1 MNTLFKKLPV
11 KHKLNSIILGV
22 CSSVLV
28 LTFAITFISQWY
40 FYKKN
45 TVEELRMLA
54 KVVSENSTAALVF
67 QDGEALKKN
76 LKSLANNKMIIDSR
90 IMQADGSVVTAYSQ
104 HPEAAEFHQHD
115 LYQSEMIQQGH
126 ILHSKHIH
134 MTQPIILDGDQIGVL
149 YLQASLNDLYAKMI
163 QVGTYLFVILCSGLI
178 IAVFLANH
186 LQKIIT
192 RPLIKLTDA
201 IRQVSDKKNYSLRV
215 EQDSDDELGLLA
227 IGFNDMLTQ
236 VQKRDEHLEEQVQE
250 RTIELQKAMDEAI
263 VLADKAQTASKAK
276 SQFLANMS
284 HEIRTP
290 MNGILGMA
298 EMALDTELSPDL
310 RNSIETIR
318 TSGESLLTIINDI
331 LDFSKIEAG
340 KLELETINFHVPAL
354 VEDIAQLLAQR
365 AHAKSLEL
373 IVDVPE
379 NIPLYAKADPSRI
392 RQILTNLL
400 GNAIKFTDHGEVL
413 VQLSL
418 INESA
423 DSATIR
429 FTVRDTGIGISKE
442 EQLNLFQP
450 FTQADESTTRKFGG
464 TGLGLAISRQ
474 LAEMMNGHIDCISE
488 PGRGSEFWLEVTLTK
503 ASGTQIVPM
512 AQSNALSGLRA
523 MIIDDNATNRKLL
536 AHQMT
541 SWEVKQESAESG
553 IKGLNMLHQA
563 VAEGKPFDM
572 VILDMHMPHI
582 DGLEVAR
589 LIKKDPSLKKTRM
602 IMLTSVGI
610 RGDARLA
617 REAGI
622 KAYLTKPVRQIDL
635 YNSLVTLMKGD
646 PTADDQ
652 LITQYNFEKSSTV
665 FNAKI
670 LVAEDNI
677 VNQQVAIGVLRKL
690 GCNVDLT
697 MNGREALHSFE
708 NNHYDL
714 IFMDCQMPHMD
725 GYEATTEI
733 RSMENRETGNKRI
746 PVIALTANALTGDR
760 EKCLAAGMDDYIS
773 KPFGI
778 DQIANILKRWLPD
791 KQQRKR
797 EMPYVKTNSTELG
810 IDTTISGEEL
820 ISRKELENIRALQTD
835 DAPDLLTRIITL
847 YLEDTPKQMDR
858 LYQALRNENSGEVR
872 SIAHSLKSSSANLG
886 AMPLSAL
893 FKEIENKGRNNSLHK
908 ATELF
913 ARAENEYQKVIV
925 PLSAEMREP

>member
-1 MNTLFKKLPV
+1 MNTLFNKLPV
-11 KHKLNSIILGV
+11 KHKLNIIILGI

-28 LTFAITFISQWY
+28 LTFAATFISQWY

-45 TVEELRMLA
+45 SLEELHMLA

-67 QDGEALKKN
+67 QDGEALENN
-76 LKSLANNKMIIDSR
+76 LKSLANNKMIVDSR
-90 IMQADGSVVTAYSQ
+90 IMQADGSTLATYSQ
-104 HPEAAEFHQHD
+104 DPEAAEFHQHE
-115 LYQSEMIQQGH
+115 QFHSVMTRQNH

-134 MTQPIILDGDQIGVL
+134 MIQPIILDGEKIGAL
-149 YLQASLNDLYAKMI
+149 YLQASLNDLYANMI
-163 QVGTYLFVILCSGLI
+163 QFAFYLSLILCSGLI
-178 IAVFLANH
+178 MAFFLANH
-186 LQKIIT
+186 LQMIIT
-192 RPLIKLTDA
+192 RPLLKLTDA
-201 IRQVSDKKNYSLRV
+201 IRQVSDKKNYNLRV
-215 EQDSDDELGLLA
+215 IQDSEDELGLLA
-227 IGFNDMLTQ
+227 VGFNDMLAQ

-250 RTIELQKAMDEAI
+250 RTTELQKSMDKAI
-263 VLADKAQTASKAK
+263 ILADKAQAASKTK

-298 EMALDTELSPDL
+298 EMVLDTELNPEL
-310 RNSIETIR
+310 RSSIETIR

-354 VEDIAQLLAQR
+354 VEDVAQLLAHR

-373 IVDVPE
+373 IVDIPD

-400 GNAIKFTDHGEVL
+400 GNAIKFTEQGEVL
-413 VQLSL
+413 VQLRL
-418 INESA
+418 LDESEET
-423 DSATIR
+423 ATIR

-450 FTQADESTTRKFGG
+450 FTQADDSTTRKFGG

-474 LAEMMNGHIDCISE
+474 LAEMLQGKIDCTSE
-488 PGRGSEFWLEVTLTK
+488 PGRGSEFWLDLTLTK

-512 AQSNALSGLRA
+512 AQSNALSGLKA

-541 SWEVKQESAESG
+541 SWEIEQASAENG
-553 IKGLNMLHQA
+553 IKGLTMLHQA
-563 VAEGKPFDM
+563 VSEGKPFDM

-582 DGLEVAR
+582 DGIEVAR
-589 LIKKDPSLKKTRM
+589 LIKKDPSLKQTRM

-646 PTADDQ
+646 PTAEDQ
-652 LITQYNFEKSSTV
+652 LITQYNFEKSTTI
-665 FNAKI
+665 FNASV

-690 GCNVDLT
+690 GCKVDLT
-697 MNGREALHSFE
+697 MNGREALQAAE
-708 NNHYDL
+708 TNHYDI
-714 IFMDCQMPHMD
+714 IFMDCQMPLMD
-725 GYEATTEI
+725 GYEATLEI
-733 RSMENRETGNKRI
+733 RRMENKQAGNTRI
-746 PVIALTANALTGDR
+746 PVVALTANALTGDR
-760 EKCLAAGMDDYIS
+760 ERCLAAGMDDYIS

-778 DQIANILKRWLPD
+778 EQISSILKRWLPD
-791 KQQRKR
+791 KQQNQ
-797 EMPYVKTNSTELG
+797 ELPYINTSSRRTETQTNIPG
-810 IDTTISGEEL
+810 VEL
-820 ISRKELENIRALQTD
+820 ISRKELENIRALQAEDT
-835 DAPDLLTRIITL
+835 PDLLTHIISL
-847 YLEDTPKQMDR
+847 YLQDTPKQMDK
-858 LYQALRNENSGEVR
+858 LYQALRNENSEEVR

-893 FKEIENKGRNNSLHK
+893 FKEIENKGRQNSLHK

-913 ARAENEYQKVIV
+913 ARAESEYQKIII
-925 PLSAEMREP
+925 PLRSEMIES